1 MRQITFLFLLV
12 FFLLSNMG
20 FSQVK
25 IGDNPT
31 VIDANSLVEMESA
44 TKGFLGPRV
53 ALSSITSV
61 APLTGT
67 VPEGMLVYSIGGALQ
82 NGFYY
87 WNGTRWILIGQG
99 RTKYVLVKTVN
110 DFPAPVAGVIT
121 LAAGTLYE
129 VNGTIT
135 LTSMIDLNG
144 NNLIG
149 RDAGN
154 DKLIYTPGSGSL
166 FTGAS
171 GGTIKLLTLTAP
183 TTGAKLFNIDALG
196 ANTNLFLEN
205 CYLLGNKDIGLIKGF
220 GGTVLLETMACF
232 SNTAGFT
239 FQDNQNVLLS
249 NMLWDISNFNTYEK
263 FVGAFGII
271 QIRGGVRRTSLA
283 NTVTALDITGITS
296 ITNGEVR
303 VAMFTGNGTYVNGTF
318 SNAWEVESSGV
329 RTEKDDV
336 STGNMYLTTP
346 VATTFSAINTPTK
359 VLGTTTAV
367 NLFRVSSP
375 ANNRL
380 TYTGAKT
387 KTFVVTGALSIT
399 SATNNNFYTIYIAK
413 NGVVLPQ
420 SAQTQKVA
428 NGGDQGSMSITC
440 TVSLA
445 PNDYIE
451 LWISNNTTTSSAT
464 VQTSNIAIK

>member
-1 MRQITFLFLLV
+1 MNYKILLFLCSFSLINSTV
-12 FFLLSNMG
+12 FT
-20 FSQVK
+20 QVK

-53 ALSSITSV
+53 PLSSITSV

-67 VPEGMLVYSIGGALQ
+67 VPEGMLVYSIGGTLQ

-87 WNGTRWILIGQG
+87 WNGIRWVLMGQG
-99 RTKYVLVKTVN
+99 RSKYVLVKTVN

-121 LAAGTLYE
+121 LATGTLYE
-129 VNGTIT
+129 VNGSIT
-135 LTSMIDLNG
+135 MTSMINLNG

-149 RDAGN
+149 KDAGN
-154 DKLIYTPGSGSL
+154 DKLIYTPGTGSL

-171 GGTIKLLTLTAP
+171 GGTIKQLTLTAP

-196 ANTNLFLEN
+196 VNTNFFMEN

-220 GGTVLLETMACF
+220 GGTVFIETMACF

-263 FVGAFGII
+263 FVGTFGII

-283 NTVTALDITGITS
+283 NTVTALDISGITS
-296 ITNGEVR
+296 LTVGEVK
-303 VAMFTGNGTYVNGTF
+303 VVMYTGTGTYVNGTF
-318 SNAWEVESSGV
+318 SNAWEVESSGIS
-329 RTEKDDV
+329 TEKDDV
-336 STGNMYLTTP
+336 ATGNMYLTTP
-346 VATTFSAINTPTK
+346 VTTTFSGVNTPTK

-367 NLFRVSSP
+367 NLFRVTSP
-375 ANNRL
+375 ASNRL
-380 TYTGAKT
+380 TYAGAKT
-387 KTFVVTGALSIT
+387 RSFVVTGAMSIT
-399 SATNNNFYTIYIAK
+399 SSTNNNYYTIYIAK
-413 NGVVLPQ
+413 NGVIQAQ
-420 SAQTQKVA
+420 SAQTQKIA
-428 NGGDQGSMSITC
+428 NGADQGAFSITC
-440 TVSLA
+440 TVTMA

-451 LWISNNTTTSSAT
+451 LWISNNTSTASAV